1 MNFLYPYMIVLFV
14 VGAFIILFK
23 KRGVLFTHLDFFQK
37 KRGFSKNAFLDLLI
51 LFFITL
57 SAMAPYEKMSK
68 TSLIKSFFLNQ
79 KQDAKSFHTVLVM
92 DVSLSM
98 SEDFYFDDEKEEA
111 IKFVQNTKGYFAVV
125 AFEKDYKLLRDFT
138 KIKPKVIS
146 TIKSLKPN
154 MITKIGGSRLK
165 DSIAYA
171 INLVKYKPN
180 PKIVIFSDGS
190 ENDQSSIT
198 LQKITEE
205 AKKYAVDIS
214 YYPFGNS
221 SENYQYQQAFNDISK
236 LIKDKKNESFE
247 FEKKITYED
256 IKINYI
262 FLYIAIF
269 LLGLKLLYLRIA

>member
-1 MNFLYPYMIVLFV
+1 MVVLFV

-23 KRGVLFTHLDFFQK
+23 KRGVLFTHIEFFQK
-37 KRGFSKNAFLDLLI
+37 KRGFSKNAFLDILI
-51 LFFITL
+51 LLFVTL
-57 SAMAPYEKMSK
+57 SAMAPYEEINK
-68 TSLIKSFFLNQ
+68 TSFIKSYFLNQ
-79 KQDAKSFHTVLVM
+79 NQDTKSFHIVLVM

-98 SEDFYFDDEKEEA
+98 SQDFYFDDEKEEA
-111 IKFVQNTKGYFAVV
+111 IKFVKNTKGYFAVV

-165 DSIAYA
+165 DTIAYA

-190 ENDQSSIT
+190 ENDESSIT
-198 LQKITEE
+198 LGKLTKE
-205 AKKYAVDIS
+205 AKKYGVDIS

-221 SENYQYQQAFNDISK
+221 SKNYQYQQAFNDISK

-269 LLGLKLLYLRIA
+269 LLGLKLLYLRLT